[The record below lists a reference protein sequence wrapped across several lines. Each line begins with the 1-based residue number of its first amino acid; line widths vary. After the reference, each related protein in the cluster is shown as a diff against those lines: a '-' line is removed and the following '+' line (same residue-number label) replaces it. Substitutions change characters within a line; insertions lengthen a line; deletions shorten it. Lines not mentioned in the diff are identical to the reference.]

1 MSQDRC
7 RNWLWERGDGTV
19 RDDDEALRRVR
30 FFSPEDMSAGR
41 FVWRVVELVEQFDE
55 RQVPLSLVEV
65 IELHN
70 VLQFLVNDMFPN
82 EYTVEQRER
91 ATARI
96 PKIRGAVARYF
107 SEVDESNFASR
118 IAGVELDGREDLLEL
133 LSQAKVFERC
143 SAAVALPAL
152 TAAGFHLPQLL
163 GCKKLVMTYDSEV
176 RDLLLESPRGAE
188 FVVEKHLL
196 TQGSAAVH
204 LPQSLTKANSRE
216 LLERYIDSE
225 DANPNYVGLIATAKD
240 NSKVGV
246 DAKLKLRAKRRSD
259 AMTADFFEQ
268 NTGFKTGYEIGLSG
282 SQVEPVVFEIDDS
295 DDAAGLVSRYTYSST
310 WLEETSD
317 FPSVLKNFQHLFEFV
332 DDEGLLAFPSYPAY
346 HGLVDRV
353 FKTHGKDDYVV
364 GAAFNAID
372 TSSLLQTRL
381 YLYFLE
387 SKGIALE
394 AVISWF
400 FETYLVEE
408 FGVTN
413 FSFTPSGD
421 GTTYLQ
427 KVRHVFAE
435 MESVVKQFTLFVENG
450 ELDRDL
456 LPFSSE
462 LVRYKT
468 VPSLLE
474 GKYVY
479 PVAGSELEGVLFAL
493 FSDQSGLTYIREG
506 LQGDNAA
513 RLLLENE
520 VAYADFADYQKRS
533 VDRLIELGILED
545 TGGRVRVCGAIQFR
559 VLHALFSTQAA
570 AYFHLPPNGRVLVDE
585 WVEKGWVTRSGSL
598 LSEAEGKYFNYFL
611 NNAEF
616 SNGPALRNKY
626 VHGSQRNDAGEDT
639 HFHAYVT
646 ALRMVIALVLKMND
660 EFCLR
665 AQESDR
671 PVGSD

>member
-1 MSQDRC
+1 VSD
-7 RNWLWERGDGTV
+7 E
-19 RDDDEALRRVR
+19 DEALRRVR

-41 FVWRVVELVEQFDE
+41 FVWRVVELVDQFDE
-55 RQVPLSLVEV
+55 GQVPVSLAEV

-70 VLQFLVNDMFPN
+70 VLQFLVHDMFPN

-143 SAAVALPAL
+143 SAAVVLPAL
-152 TAAGFHLPQLL
+152 TAAGFHLLQLL
-163 GCKKLVMTYDSEV
+163 GCKKLVMTYDAEV

-188 FVVEKHLL
+188 FVVQKHLL

-204 LPQSLTKANSRE
+204 LPQSLTKADSRE

-282 SQVEPVVFEIDDS
+282 SQVEPVVFEMDDS
-295 DDAAGLVSRYTYSST
+295 DDAARLVSRYTYSST

-317 FPSVLKNFQHLFEFV
+317 FPSVLNNFQHLFEFV

-381 YLYFLE
+381 YLYFLG

-408 FGVTN
+408 FVVTN
-413 FSFTPSGD
+413 FSFRPSGD

-506 LQGDNAA
+506 LQGHNAA

-545 TGGRVRVCGAIQFR
+545 TGGRLRICGAIQFR

-570 AYFHLPPNGRVLVDE
+570 AYFHLPLKGRVLVDE

-616 SNGPALRNKY
+616 SNEPALRNKY
-626 VHGSQRNDAGEDT
+626 VHGSQRNDAGDDT

>member
-1 MSQDRC
+1 M
-7 RNWLWERGDGTV
+7 GGTV
-19 RDDDEALRRVR
+19 GEEDVALRRVK
-30 FFSPEDMSAGR
+30 FFTPEDMSAGR
-41 FVWRVVELVEQFDE
+41 FVGRVVELVEQFDDGH
-55 RQVPLSLVEV
+55 VPVSAIEV

-70 VLQFLVNDMFPN
+70 VLQFLEHDMFPN
-82 EYTVEQRER
+82 QYTLEQRER

-96 PKIRGAVARYF
+96 PKIRGVVARYF
-107 SEVDESNFASR
+107 SEVDESNLASH
-118 IAGVELDGREDLLEL
+118 IAGVEFDSREDLLEL
-133 LSQAKVFERC
+133 LGQAKVFERC
-143 SAAVALPAL
+143 SAAVVLPAL
-152 TAAGFHLPQLL
+152 TAAGFHLVQLI
-163 GCKKLVMTYDSEV
+163 GCKKLVVTYDAEV
-176 RDLLLESPRGAE
+176 RGLLLESPRAAE
-188 FVVEKHLL
+188 FIVQKHLL
-196 TQGSAAVH
+196 SEGSAKVH
-204 LPQSLTKANSRE
+204 LPPSLTKADNRE
-216 LLERYIDSE
+216 LLERYVDSE

-240 NSKVGV
+240 NSQAGV
-246 DAKLKLRAKRRSD
+246 DAKLRLRAKRRSD
-259 AMTADFFEQ
+259 AMTAKFFEE
-268 NTGFKTGYEIGLSG
+268 NAGFKTGYEVGMSG
-282 SQVEPVVFEIDDS
+282 SQVEPVVFEMDDS
-295 DDAAGLVSRYTYSST
+295 NDAEGLVSRYTYSST
-310 WLEETSD
+310 WLDETSD
-317 FPSVLKNFQHLFEFV
+317 FPSVLNNFQHLFEFV
-332 DDEGLLAFPSYPAY
+332 DDNGLLAFPSYPAY

-353 FKTHGKDDYVV
+353 FKTHGKDDYMV
-364 GAAFNAID
+364 GAAFNAMD
-372 TSSLLQTRL
+372 TSSLLQTRM

-387 SKGIALE
+387 SKSIALE

-400 FETYLVEE
+400 FKTYLVEE
-408 FGVTN
+408 FGVSN

-456 LPFSSE
+456 LSFSSE

-493 FSDQSGLTYIREG
+493 FSDQSGLTYIRGE

-513 RLLLENE
+513 QLLLENK
-520 VAYADFADYQKRS
+520 VTYADFADYQKRS

-545 TGGRVRVCGAIQFR
+545 SGERVRIVDAVRFR

-570 AYFHLPPNGRVLVDE
+570 AYFHLPPRGRVLVDE
-585 WVEKGWVTRSGSL
+585 WVEMGWVTRRGSL

-616 SNGPALRNKY
+616 SNGPALRNRY
-626 VHGSQRNDAGEDT
+626 VHGSQRNDAGDDT
-639 HFHAYVT
+639 HFHAYVI

-665 AQESDR
+665 AQDSERPVESD
-671 PVGSD
+671 